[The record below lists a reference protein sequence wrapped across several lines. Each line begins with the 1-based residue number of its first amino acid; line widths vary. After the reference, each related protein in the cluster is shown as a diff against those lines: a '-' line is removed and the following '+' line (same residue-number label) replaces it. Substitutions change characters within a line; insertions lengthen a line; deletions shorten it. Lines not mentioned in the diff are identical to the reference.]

1 MPVMRRHIARF
12 IAIIP
17 FVLALAWCGA
27 DLYEERLGNTRI
39 LFAHM
44 QLLNEHLQGR
54 WTDPETGVS
63 LRPPLQF
70 GLLAPPVKP
79 QKPVDA
85 QGKPVDG
92 EADAEEEEVH
102 DDRQPKYLNVELP
115 GLRGAFQ
122 AKVKYIGDNNLDTVA
137 DAWLYVMTNHD
148 LADQIEQAKSF
159 NQDFVKS
166 LAEAAHTSLPAPE
179 TFESLR
185 FPAKVGAFVKPV
197 KYTGVTI
204 NPTEFIDG
212 AARQFSL
219 YLYEQGD
226 IQVVVLFVLPQNVA
240 TAERLSERIPLCLET
255 LEVPGDRL
263 SLPSSGNIGGGPTS
277 APSF

>member
-1 MPVMRRHIARF
+1 
-12 IAIIP
+12 
-17 FVLALAWCGA
+17 
-27 DLYEERLGNTRI
+27 
-39 LFAHM
+39 M
-44 QLLNEHLQGR
+44 QLLTEHLQGR
-54 WTDPETGVS
+54 WTDPETGAG

-79 QKPVDA
+79 QKPADA
-85 QGKPVDG
+85 QGKPADG

-102 DDRQPKYLNVELP
+102 DDRQPKYLTVELP

-122 AKVKYIGDNNLDTVA
+122 ASVKYIADNNLDSVG

-166 LAEAAHTSLPAPE
+166 LAEAAHVSPPSPE

-197 KYTGVTI
+197 KYTGVPF
-204 NPTEFIDG
+204 NSPEAIDVMT
-212 AARQFSL
+212 RQVSL
-219 YLYEQGD
+219 YL
-226 IQVVVLFVLPQNVA
+226 
-240 TAERLSERIPLCLET
+240 
-255 LEVPGDRL
+255 
-263 SLPSSGNIGGGPTS
+263 
-277 APSF
+277 